1 MTFKGGRI
9 LKSLKNLKFLGQESS
24 NLAHEIHFPAEF
36 SSNLNQT
43 HLSMTSGSLENHRW
57 VSLIKVHW
65 LPIQERTNQLCH
77 VIMMSLCHTNPD
89 NQGLCSFQA
98 LRAKFCLPASA
109 YFVFLQLRSALKA
122 YGVPWSSSISSH
134 PMRDWIAPSAGRP
147 SVSLIYN
154 KIIDCITKPLSIK
167 TIWNT
172 ELSDLNLSV
181 DWERVWS
188 NLSLTSKN
196 LAHRLIHFKVIHR
209 AYITSY
215 KRFKM
220 KLQSNLNCHICNTT
234 SSGTFLHMFWECPV
248 VISLWTYVNL
258 VLSSLLRID
267 WSVNPSL
274 CLLNDDSGL
283 CISSMQKRML
293 FAGFTAVKKTII
305 QNWFTPHMC
314 REAYWIRSLLQ
325 IVSCECTTAR
335 VGGARPSTIEAWQC
349 FLLNIRDYLKE

>member
-1 MTFKGGRI
+1 MI
-9 LKSLKNLKFLGQESS
+9 NVPE
-24 NLAHEIHFPAEF
+24 
-36 SSNLNQT
+36 
-43 HLSMTSGSLENHRW
+43 
-57 VSLIKVHW
+57 
-65 LPIQERTNQLCH
+65 
-77 VIMMSLCHTNPD
+77 
-89 NQGLCSFQA
+89 
-98 LRAKFCLPASA
+98 SA

-122 YGVPWSSSISSH
+122 YGVPWASSISSH
-134 PMRDWIAPSAGRP
+134 PMRDWITPSAGRP

-167 TIWNT
+167 TIWNR

-196 LAHRLIHFKVIHR
+196 LAHCLIHFKVIHR
-209 AYITSY
+209 AYITPY
-215 KRFKM
+215 KIFKM

-234 SSGTFLHMFWECPV
+234 SSGTFLHMFCECPF
-248 VISLWTYVNL
+248 VISLWTHVNL

-293 FAGFTAVKKTII
+293 FAGFTAVKTII

-314 REAYWIRSLLQ
+314 GKTYWIRSLLQ
-325 IVSCECTTAR
+325 IVTCDCATAR
-335 VGGARPSTIEAWQC
+335 VGGARPSTIDAWQC
-349 FLLNIRDYLKE
+349 FLFDIRDYIKEWFCVFIVLPSLPPFWLDFEMLSMCLLFCFVMFWMLCCVMCEKI

>member
-1 MTFKGGRI
+1 MSHDPSEII
-9 LKSLKNLKFLGQESS
+9 LINADLLLKK
-24 NLAHEIHFPAEF
+24 HF
-36 SSNLNQT
+36 
-43 HLSMTSGSLENHRW
+43 
-57 VSLIKVHW
+57 V
-65 LPIQERTNQLCH
+65 
-77 VIMMSLCHTNPD
+77 
-89 NQGLCSFQA
+89 
-98 LRAKFCLPASA
+98 
-109 YFVFLQLRSALKA
+109 
-122 YGVPWSSSISSH
+122 
-134 PMRDWIAPSAGRP
+134 
-147 SVSLIYN
+147 
-154 KIIDCITKPLSIK
+154 
-167 TIWNT
+167 
-172 ELSDLNLSV
+172 
-181 DWERVWS
+181 
-188 NLSLTSKN
+188 LSLGLGIVQKFSILIPWVRYRFPNDTFFDTNFMKSV
-196 LAHRLIHFKVIHR
+196 LTRLH
-209 AYITSY
+209 YLPY

-248 VISLWTYVNL
+248 VISLWTHVNL

-274 CLLNDDSGL
+274 CRLNDDSGL

>member
-1 MTFKGGRI
+1 
-9 LKSLKNLKFLGQESS
+9 
-24 NLAHEIHFPAEF
+24 
-36 SSNLNQT
+36 
-43 HLSMTSGSLENHRW
+43 
-57 VSLIKVHW
+57 
-65 LPIQERTNQLCH
+65 
-77 VIMMSLCHTNPD
+77 
-89 NQGLCSFQA
+89 
-98 LRAKFCLPASA
+98 
-109 YFVFLQLRSALKA
+109 
-122 YGVPWSSSISSH
+122 
-134 PMRDWIAPSAGRP
+134 MRDWIAPSAGRP

-167 TIWNT
+167 TIWNR

-209 AYITSY
+209 AYITPY

-220 KLQSNLNCHICNTT
+220 KLQSNLDCHICNTT

-248 VISLWTYVNL
+248 VISLWTHVNL

-314 REAYWIRSLLQ
+314 REVYGSVASCKLSHVNVQRRESVGPGLQ
-325 IVSCECTTAR
+325 PLRLGNVFC
-335 VGGARPSTIEAWQC
+335 
-349 FLLNIRDYLKE
+349 

>member
-1 MTFKGGRI
+1 MVIFY
-9 LKSLKNLKFLGQESS
+9 FLSS
-24 NLAHEIHFPAEF
+24 Y
-36 SSNLNQT
+36 
-43 HLSMTSGSLENHRW
+43 
-57 VSLIKVHW
+57 V
-65 LPIQERTNQLCH
+65 
-77 VIMMSLCHTNPD
+77 
-89 NQGLCSFQA
+89 GLD
-98 LRAKFCLPASA
+98 
-109 YFVFLQLRSALKA
+109 YT
-122 YGVPWSSSISSH
+122 
-134 PMRDWIAPSAGRP
+134 SAGRP

-167 TIWNT
+167 TIWNR

-209 AYITSY
+209 AYITPY

-234 SSGTFLHMFWECPV
+234 SSGTFLHMFWECSV
-248 VISLWTYVNL
+248 VISLWTHVNL

-293 FAGFTAVKKTII
+293 FAGFTAAKKTII

-314 REAYWIRSLLQ
+314 GKTYWIRSLLQ
-325 IVSCECTTAR
+325 IVTCECATAR
-335 VGGARPSTIEAWQC
+335 VGGAKPSTIDAWQC
-349 FLLNIRDYLKE
+349 FLFDIRDYIKEWLLCFYCPSLSPSLLTGLWDVEYVSVVLFCYILNAVLCYAWKKNVDNKIYSFREVMKVCLLNNDMLKHHLGDLAFTSERGTLHNTAEWSDNKIGNIEMEELDEIKDGLRNM